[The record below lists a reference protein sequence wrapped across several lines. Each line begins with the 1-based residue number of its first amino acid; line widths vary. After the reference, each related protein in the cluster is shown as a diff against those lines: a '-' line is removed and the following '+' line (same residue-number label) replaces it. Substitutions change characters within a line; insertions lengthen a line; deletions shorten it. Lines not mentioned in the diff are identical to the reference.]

1 MAKKDDR
8 ILAGFVN
15 KETYKTETVVKSGK
29 VYAVC
34 YDDDLIQLKSG
45 HYLTEERSRE
55 KKTIFTSSAHAVR
68 LAKRLNRQ
76 FKTDKFT
83 VRQLGDGIQIY
94 SQEQKGTD

>member
-1 MAKKDDR
+1 MAKKDSR
-8 ILAGFVN
+8 VLAEFID
-15 KETYKTETVVKSGK
+15 KTSYKTETVVRSSKI
-29 VYAVC
+29 YAVY
-34 YDDDLIQLKSG
+34 YDDELIQLKSG

-55 KKTIFTSSAHAVR
+55 KKTVFTSSAHAVR

-76 FKTDKFT
+76 FKTDRFT